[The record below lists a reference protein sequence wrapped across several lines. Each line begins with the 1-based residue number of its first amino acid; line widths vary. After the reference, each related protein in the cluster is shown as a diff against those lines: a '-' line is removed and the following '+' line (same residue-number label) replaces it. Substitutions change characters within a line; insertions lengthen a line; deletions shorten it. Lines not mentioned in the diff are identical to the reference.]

1 MKCKIIAISRRVE
14 KLEILV
20 SREAAY
26 QILNLSHIFE
36 YQSWYWWSCQR
47 FQGCSLENGEEYY
60 YYICRFK
67 FDYFVNEMFKIRN
80 SKKNIQ
86 TSLSMKKDLSGIKK
100 IDLTIDEFWDYN
112 FKFTW

>member
-1 MKCKIIAISRRVE
+1 MKCKIMAISRRVE

-20 SREAAY
+20 SREVAY

-60 YYICRFK
+60 YYICKFK

-80 SKKNIQ
+80 SKKKYSNFFVYEKRFKWN
-86 TSLSMKKDLSGIKK
+86 KKNWSNNWWILG
-100 IDLTIDEFWDYN
+100 L
-112 FKFTW
+112 

>member
-1 MKCKIIAISRRVE
+1 
-14 KLEILV
+14 
-20 SREAAY
+20 
-26 QILNLSHIFE
+26 
-36 YQSWYWWSCQR
+36 
-47 FQGCSLENGEEYY
+47 
-60 YYICRFK
+60 
-67 FDYFVNEMFKIRN
+67 MFKIRN